1 MNCKPDMT
9 DTATDIGPVHT
20 AGEKMTNGSAQNTDV
35 ELWREREGDYYADS
49 IHVTEHGGIGINCGG
64 HVIVKTLRAWHDLD
78 ARNRF
83 LAEALTKVIEDVKEA
98 MRKSTSEILELEN
111 RRMLT
116 RGVDSTPNT

>member
-1 MNCKPDMT
+1 MD
-9 DTATDIGPVHT
+9 
-20 AGEKMTNGSAQNTDV
+20 GSAQNTDV

-64 HVIVKTLRAWHDLD
+64 HVIVKTLRSWHDLD

-116 RGVDSTPNT
+116 RGVDST